1 MLPTDYFLFL
11 QIAFFLTITPGT
23 PRVVIVTYAIN
34 YGLKRSVITAIG
46 DVSANTLQMILVAFG
61 IGALVSAY
69 PNILNYLRW
78 IGILYLLYIAFDLF
92 KSSNNLDFNQSLST
106 KSNLSLFR
114 DGFLVAFL
122 SPKAWVFFG
131 AIFPQFL
138 NLKGDFGIQ
147 LIFGVDYG
155 HQEIVLSEVI
165 SNFKTH
171 VQTRLHEE
179 FEADKDDFQAMAVEF
194 NSAGASSL
202 DVRIFL
208 KCKGKLA
215 SRKPFFERKLNSFL
229 VEACNKFGYVIPFN
243 QLTVHHANKND

>member
-1 MLPTDYFLFL
+1 MLPIDYFLFL

-46 DVSANTLQMILVAFG
+46 DVSANTLQMVLIAFG
-61 IGALVSAY
+61 MGTLISVY

-92 KSSNNLDFNQSLST
+92 KSSKNLDFNKSLST

-122 SPKAWVFFG
+122 SPKAWVFFA

-138 NLKGDFGIQ
+138 NLEGDFIIQ
-147 LIFGVDYG
+147 LIILIISWVVLDFSTLIIYG
-155 HQEIVLSEVI
+155 FTAQKIISWLKTNPKTINTISACALIVI
-165 SNFKTH
+165 
-171 VQTRLHEE
+171 
-179 FEADKDDFQAMAVEF
+179 AIIIA
-194 NSAGASSL
+194 
-202 DVRIFL
+202 
-208 KCKGKLA
+208 
-215 SRKPFFERKLNSFL
+215 
-229 VEACNKFGYVIPFN
+229 
-243 QLTVHHANKND
+243 LTNI

>member
-11 QIAFFLTITPGT
+11 QIAFFLAITPGT

-46 DVSANTLQMILVAFG
+46 DVSANALQMILIAFG
-61 IGALVSAY
+61 LGTLVYAY
-69 PNILNYLRW
+69 PDILNYLKW

-92 KSSNNLDFNQSLST
+92 KSSKNLDFDKSFST

-138 NLKGDFGIQ
+138 NLEGDFVIQ
-147 LIFGVDYG
+147 LI
-155 HQEIVLSEVI
+155 ILVI
-165 SNFKTH
+165 SWVILDFSTLMLYGFTAQKIVNWFETNPKTIN
-171 VQTRLHEE
+171 TI
-179 FEADKDDFQAMAVEF
+179 
-194 NSAGASSL
+194 SACAL
-202 DVRIFL
+202 III
-208 KCKGKLA
+208 A
-215 SRKPFFERKLNSFL
+215 IIIAYTN
-229 VEACNKFGYVIPFN
+229 I
-243 QLTVHHANKND
+243 